1 GFSTSGRQPAGP
13 GCGDSTSGRGGRVR
27 GKNPHAG
34 HGSLQIRNRSLPECD
49 YRARVIAIQ
58 PGNSS
63 MTLPSESV
71 SDNWLYFVVVVA
83 VGKWEAAFC
92 FPLSHSLFLSIAQL
106 QPAIAAVLRFQSCSN
121 CVGLT

>member
-1 GFSTSGRQPAGP
+1 MVLCVWEGSRESLSLMMMELPGEWGGGVVGAAGLVEDTLP
-13 GCGDSTSGRGGRVR
+13 GGVR
-27 GKNPHAG
+27 
-34 HGSLQIRNRSLPECD
+34 E
-49 YRARVIAIQ
+49 
-58 PGNSS
+58 

-92 FPLSHSLFLSIAQL
+92 FPLFHSLFLSVAQL